1 MKKIL
6 VAIGIVVLFVGV
18 SVVSSM
24 NSDVE
29 IVSKASKEN
38 TLGVNDGLVSYW
50 SFDEISGIIAPD
62 ESGNGNDGEIYGATE
77 TEGISG
83 LAMDFDGVNDEIL
96 VSDDPSL
103 NFHDTNQ
110 FSLSIWIR
118 RYGSLVSGSEG
129 LISKCTGS
137 PTNAGYRL
145 FVSVEDTVCFEI
157 LDGSTGHY
165 LFSNV
170 GIDKVDWHHIVAI
183 WDGTTQYLYIDG
195 ELDNSE
201 NIGAVT
207 IADDHKSIQIG
218 NHWMDHWLH
227 GVADEIRIYDR
238 VLDEEEIQELFTNP
252 AGLKTTIM
260 IGRIDNLN
268 TEVGNLM
275 IFEAEKLRCIQFSP
289 FQFIQY
295 SSGEK
300 IKISEKYL
308 GIVTPNFAFGLFK
321 ANI

>member
-24 NSDVE
+24 SSDVE
-29 IVSKASKEN
+29 IVSKASREN
-38 TLGVNDGLVSYW
+38 TLDVNDGLVGYW

-62 ESGNGNDGEIYGATE
+62 ESGNGNNGEIYGATE

-145 FVSVEDTVCFEI
+145 FVSVEDTI
-157 LDGSTGHY
+157 S
-165 LFSNV
+165 
-170 GIDKVDWHHIVAI
+170 
-183 WDGTTQYLYIDG
+183 
-195 ELDNSE
+195 
-201 NIGAVT
+201 
-207 IADDHKSIQIG
+207 
-218 NHWMDHWLH
+218 
-227 GVADEIRIYDR
+227 
-238 VLDEEEIQELFTNP
+238 
-252 AGLKTTIM
+252 
-260 IGRIDNLN
+260 
-268 TEVGNLM
+268 
-275 IFEAEKLRCIQFSP
+275 
-289 FQFIQY
+289 FQM
-295 SSGEK
+295 
-300 IKISEKYL
+300 
-308 GIVTPNFAFGLFK
+308 
-321 ANI
+321 